1 MKKSKI
7 RRGYEDTAEKPS
19 FPDPRITRHKAPL

>member
-19 FPDPRITRHKAPL
+19 QTPELQGTTIM